1 MDIFTEGTMVTRFDH
16 SEFRHIFNTD
26 MPVSI
31 IHFSQDARDFI
42 RHNDPCPHVHSE
54 LEPGVDTGGI
64 YLQHPYEAW
73 RGEALSKH
81 TFISEINRK

>member
-54 LEPGVDTGGI
+54 FEPEVAQFESRSKIMRVAVDN
-64 YLQHPYEAW
+64 P
-73 RGEALSKH
+73 
-81 TFISEINRK
+81 